1 MLKALINI
9 KNINLLKSISNNHT
23 NKFLVNGFTK
33 SYHTQL
39 NCFSIS
45 TKKINTK
52 SLRFISKYPYSII
65 NIN

>member
-1 MLKALINI
+1 MLKAIINF
-9 KNINLLKSISNNHT
+9 KNISPLKSISNNHT

-39 NCFSIS
+39 NCFTIS
-45 TKKINTK
+45 TKKFNTK

-65 NIN
+65 NMN